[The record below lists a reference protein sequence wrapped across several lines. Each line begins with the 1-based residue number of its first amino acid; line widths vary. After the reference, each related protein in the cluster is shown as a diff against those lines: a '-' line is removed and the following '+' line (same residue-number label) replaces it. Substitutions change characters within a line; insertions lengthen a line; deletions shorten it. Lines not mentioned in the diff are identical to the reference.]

1 MRFAFL
7 LSIPFYY
14 NTSNN
19 NLFAANICLCL
30 ITVKIVFMALWGTA
44 GFSIVLASLF
54 TRWWTGT
61 TCSKSW
67 IQRGGVTLPQPWW
80 STHTYFCCRLYFW
93 ASPAM
98 TGPMCWTDH
107 GTPQNR
113 SFSSQPRETAAPK
126 TRPGGFQ
133 VRSIRSLPTL
143 VVSCDA
149 STKAVIP
156 CRSFGA
162 RYHSRDGALKHLFAA
177 GWLFENFSL
186 L

>member
-61 TCSKSW
+61 TYSKSW
-67 IQRGGVTLPQPWW
+67 IQRGG
-80 STHTYFCCRLYFW
+80 
-93 ASPAM
+93 
-98 TGPMCWTDH
+98 GPCAGRTMGRHRTDH
-107 GTPQNR
+107 FRANHGKQR
-113 SFSSQPRETAAPK
+113 LPK
-126 TRPGGFQ
+126 P
-133 VRSIRSLPTL
+133 VL
-143 VVSCDA
+143 VDF
-149 STKAVIP
+149 KL
-156 CRSFGA
+156 
-162 RYHSRDGALKHLFAA
+162 GALGACQHWSSAA
-177 GWLFENFSL
+177 MPLQKPLSHAGHSGHAITAVMEHSNIFL
-186 L
+186 LQVGYLKTSACCNSCN